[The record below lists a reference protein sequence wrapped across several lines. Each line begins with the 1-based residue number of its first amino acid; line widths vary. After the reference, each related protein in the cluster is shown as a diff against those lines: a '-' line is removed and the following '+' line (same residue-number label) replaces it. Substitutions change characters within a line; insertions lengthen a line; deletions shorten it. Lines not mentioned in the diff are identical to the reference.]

1 MLVMLFWAGH
11 SLARLFWVLMPAPQS
26 STSLTATPTDI
37 LLPGTTGNPGSASN
51 IDTLAIRQAFVL
63 TDAAGLVSLPDA
75 AMASSAADTRLQLVL
90 RGAVVSSVPQQSQ
103 AIITSGDEQQV
114 YRPGD
119 TITGTVTGVRLVS
132 VFNEFVTLD
141 NNGREE
147 RLRMYEPQGQV
158 RTVDEGQGAAP
169 VAASQQVLAAS
180 GALNN
185 IIRLGVYQEDGRP
198 RGLQIRHGSRVDILS
213 AAGLRV
219 GDLITAIDGESVT
232 DVMQLPALMAR
243 LEQSEAVNL
252 RIDRDGTEVT
262 VNLNRASL
270 RLP

>member
-1 MLVMLFWAGH
+1 MLFWAGH

-26 STSLTATPTDI
+26 STSLTASPSDF
-37 LLPGTTGNPGSASN
+37 LAFPGSISNPGSASS
-51 IDTLAIRQAFVL
+51 IDTMAIRQAFVL

-75 AMASSAADTRLQLVL
+75 VTASSAADTRLQLVL
-90 RGAVVSSVPQQSQ
+90 RGAVVSSVPHQSQ
-103 AIITSGDEQQV
+103 AIIAGGEEQQV

-119 TITGTVTGVRLVS
+119 TIAGTVAGVRLVS
-132 VFNEFVTLD
+132 VFNDFVTLD

-147 RLRMYEPQGQV
+147 RLRMYEPQGQA
-158 RTVDEGQGAAP
+158 RTVDEVQGTAA
-169 VAASQQVLAAS
+169 VAASPQVSPES
-180 GALNN
+180 GSLNN

-232 DVMQLPALMAR
+232 DVMQLPALIAR
-243 LEQSEAVNL
+243 LEQSEAVTL
-252 RIDRDGTEVT
+252 RIARDGTEVT